1 MGTIAEL
8 PLGTV
13 VVTATL
19 PELPFKLE
27 LPLYLAV
34 IGNVVRLTT
43 IIVAAETF
51 GQSAGNYVHE
61 SFLFS
66 LLPYV
71 PPILGLMILGHWLEK
86 RTENPVVVWKAKPV

>member
-8 PLGTV
+8 PLGAV

-34 IGNVVRLTT
+34 IGNVP
-43 IIVAAETF
+43 AEE
-51 GQSAGNYVHE
+51 AN
-61 SFLFS
+61 
-66 LLPYV
+66 
-71 PPILGLMILGHWLEK
+71 
-86 RTENPVVVWKAKPV
+86 